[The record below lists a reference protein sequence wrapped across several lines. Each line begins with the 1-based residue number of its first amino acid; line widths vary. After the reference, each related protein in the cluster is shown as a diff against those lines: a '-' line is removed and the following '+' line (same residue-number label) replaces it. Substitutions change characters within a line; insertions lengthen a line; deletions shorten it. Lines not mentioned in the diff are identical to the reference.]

1 MGRFAAAPDPHV
13 RRESIRVVASG
24 RHRSSPFP
32 AVMSINQSLADAGR
46 VALVAYPFTSLRSTA
61 ARALRRLAVGLTF
74 GIVTTS
80 SAAAQFVKGGDLV
93 PGPSAQFP
101 LWGTIASPI
110 SGVLMVTDLH
120 DYSVSQ
126 PSSNFARVWL
136 SVGTQ
141 NGGSAAVSPTNMIQ
155 YVYIRIDHKGIPEEP
170 TNFNLQL
177 NLGGAPVGRVDH
189 LLTLRPIFSGPNAP
203 SVGRVRIALKRY
215 AVDGSGN
222 YPLMGAFTTSSFS
235 GTDADNGGSTPDGT
249 AIGWE
254 GVATDAFNGFEVR
267 IPAAWFHGDVSKIV
281 EPDGSGASAL
291 TTAFFTTGGSFGAV
305 ATVRDWLADAAGNNV
320 VVSLSTTSGASLS
333 VTGTQLAYTAQPAA
347 ANAYATLSPVSLE
360 VRNSDGTLA
369 SGATNAVTLEVAT
382 GPVGGTILG
391 TTTVNAVNGTATFS
405 NLSFSVPGSYT
416 LRAKAT
422 SLLSVISN
430 SFTIS
435 ATTPAAP
442 SIASITAAT
451 AQLSVAFTAPANDGG
466 ATITTYQYSLDG
478 GAWVTRAAGTTASPL
493 VITGLTNGTTYS
505 VRIRAVNAQGGGAAS
520 NSMSGTP
527 VAPPA
532 APANTVVPSIS
543 GTTTVG
549 QVLTSST
556 GTWTGSPAPTFAY
569 QWRRCDA
576 AGSNCADISGAA
588 ASTYTLVVAD
598 VGSTLRVIVTGTNGS
613 GNASGT
619 STQTAVIASA
629 PLNTVIPTITGT
641 TTVGQTLT
649 ADAGTWTGT
658 PTPTFTYQWRR
669 CDAAGNSCADI
680 VSATTSTYV
689 LAVADIGATLRV
701 AVTGT
706 NSVGNATAVSTQT
719 AIVAT
724 APAAPANTTLPTI
737 SGTAQVG
744 QSLTASPGTW
754 TGFPAPT
761 FTYQW
766 RSCDSAGNNCADI
779 AGATASTYT
788 LVSGD
793 ATHTI
798 RVVVTGTNGSGNA
811 TATASQTA
819 VVAEAPANTLLPTI
833 SGTAEAGQLL
843 TANTGTWTGTPAPSF
858 TYQWRRCDTSG
869 ASCADIV
876 GATGSTYSLAV
887 ADIGAT
893 IRVVVTGTNTA
904 GNAAATST
912 QTTTVAPAPV
922 APSNTVL
929 PTISGTA
936 VVGQT
941 LTANAGTW
949 SANPAPTLTHQWQRC
964 DAAGSNCADIS
975 GATATTYV
983 LASGDAGAT
992 IRVTETGTNASGN
1005 ASVTSLQTGVVA
1017 TPPVNT
1023 VAASISGTAQEG
1035 QTLTASPGTWTG
1047 VPAPSFTYQWRRCDA
1062 AGNNCADIALATAST
1077 YTLGALDVSGTARV
1091 VVTGTNTAGNSA
1103 STSAQTVAIIAAG
1116 AAPANSAPP
1125 TISGTAQVGQVLTVS
1140 VGTWTGIPAPTLTHQ
1155 WRRCDSAGSNCTDI
1169 AGATSATYTI
1179 VTGDIGA
1186 TIRVVETGTNATS
1199 NASATSAQ
1207 TAVVIAAPAS
1217 PANTTAPTI
1226 TGSAVVGQ
1234 TLTAHPG
1241 TWTGNPAPTLTYQW
1255 RQCDSAGANCVAI
1268 VGATGAT
1275 YLLTQ
1280 GDLGRTVRV
1289 AVTGTNGSGN
1299 VTVVSAQTAVV
1310 AAAAAPPLSIT
1321 LPTISGTPEV
1331 GQVLTATTGSWSGN
1345 PAPTLTYQWQRCDS
1359 AGANCVNVA
1368 GGTGSNYAL
1377 TSDDLHG
1384 TIKVIVTGVNGSGSV
1399 VVSSL
1404 VTTPVKPG
1412 KVDATH
1418 SHAYALQAD
1427 SSHVGSTPAD
1437 SVPADGTRYST
1448 IRIELRDAAGD
1459 LLGGRAAD
1467 ITIALD
1473 GTATASTVRET
1484 TTPGIYEV
1492 DFRSIHVNTVK
1503 ITASMDSVTLDERP
1517 AVNFVPATA
1526 QLDIALSA
1534 STETPQIGQTVV
1546 FTIEVKDLGPNAATG
1561 VEVEHQIAD
1570 RFRFVSSEATRGQYD
1585 ASKGIW
1591 TLGGLAVGESAVL
1604 KVTVVV
1610 TK

>member
-1 MGRFAAAPDPHV
+1 MGRFEAAPDPHV
-13 RRESIRVVASG
+13 RRDSLRVVASG

-32 AVMSINQSLADAGR
+32 AVMPINQSLADAGR
-46 VALVAYPFTSLRSTA
+46 VALVAYPFVSLRSTA
-61 ARALRRLAVGLTF
+61 IRAVRRLAVGLAL
-74 GIVTTS
+74 GIVATS

-120 DYSVSQ
+120 DYSIPQ
-126 PSSNFARVWL
+126 PGSNFARVWL

-141 NGGSAAVSPTNMIQ
+141 NGGSAAVSPTNVIQ
-155 YVYIRIDHKGIPEEP
+155 YVYIRIDHKGVPEEP

-177 NLGGAPVGRVDH
+177 NLGGAPAGRVDH

-222 YPLMGAFTTSSFS
+222 YPLMGAFTTSSFT

-320 VVSLSTTSGASLS
+320 VVSLSTTSGASLP

-430 SFTIS
+430 SFTVS

-442 SIASITAAT
+442 AITSITAAT

-532 APANTVVPSIS
+532 APANTVVPSIT

-576 AGSNCADISGAA
+576 AGSNCADIASAT

-598 VGSTLRVIVTGTNGS
+598 VGSTLRVIVTGTNTS
-613 GNASGT
+613 GNATGT

-629 PLNTVIPTITGT
+629 PLNTVVPTIAGT
-641 TTVGQTLT
+641 TTAGQTLT

-680 VSATTSTYV
+680 VSATASTYV
-689 LAVADIGATLRV
+689 LAVADIGATIRV

-706 NSVGNATAVSTQT
+706 NSVDNATAVSTQT

-724 APAAPANTTLPTI
+724 APAAPANTTSPTI

-754 TGFPAPT
+754 TGFPTPT

-766 RSCDSAGNNCADI
+766 RSCDSAGTNCADI

-798 RVVVTGTNGSGNA
+798 RVAVTGTNGSGNS

-833 SGTAEAGQLL
+833 SGTAQAGQLL
-843 TANTGTWTGTPAPSF
+843 TATTGTWRGTPAPSF
-858 TYQWRRCDTSG
+858 TYQWRRCDVSG

-893 IRVVVTGTNTA
+893 IRVVVTGTNSA
-904 GNAAATST
+904 GNASATST
-912 QTTTVAPAPV
+912 QTTTVALAPV

-949 SANPAPTLTHQWQRC
+949 SGNPAPTLTHQWQRC

-992 IRVTETGTNASGN
+992 IRVVETGTNASGN

-1047 VPAPSFTYQWRRCDA
+1047 VPVPSFTYQWRRCDA
-1062 AGNNCADIALATAST
+1062 AGNNCADIAGATAST

-1103 STSAQTVAIIAAG
+1103 STSAQTVVIIAAG

-1125 TISGTAQVGQVLTVS
+1125 AISGTAQVGQVLTVS
-1140 VGTWTGIPAPTLTHQ
+1140 IGTWTGIPAPTLTHQ
-1155 WRRCDSAGSNCTDI
+1155 WRRCDSGGSNCIDI
-1169 AGATSATYTI
+1169 AGATSSTYTI
-1179 VTGDIGA
+1179 VVGDIGA

-1207 TAVVIAAPAS
+1207 TAVIVAAPAG
-1217 PANTTAPTI
+1217 PVNTVAPSISGTAE
-1226 TGSAVVGQ
+1226 VGQ
-1234 TLTAHPG
+1234 VLTATPG
-1241 TWTGNPAPTLTYQW
+1241 TWTGSPAPTLSYQW
-1255 RQCDSAGANCVAI
+1255 QRCDAGGANCVAI
-1268 VGATGAT
+1268 AGATGTT
-1275 YLLTQ
+1275 YVLAQ
-1280 GDLGRTVRV
+1280 GDLGRTLRI
-1289 AVTGTNGSGN
+1289 AVTGTNASGN
-1299 VTVVSAQTAVV
+1299 STAASIQTAVVV
-1310 AAAAAPPLSIT
+1310 AAAAPPVSTT

-1331 GQVLTATTGSWSGN
+1331 GQLLTATTGSWSGN
-1345 PAPTLTYQWQRCDS
+1345 PAPSLTYQWQRCDS
-1359 AGANCVNVA
+1359 TGANCVNIA
-1368 GGTGSNYAL
+1368 GGTGSTYVL

-1399 VVSSL
+1399 VASSL
-1404 VTTPVKPG
+1404 VTAAVKPG

-1418 SHAYALQAD
+1418 SHVYALPAD
-1427 SSHVGSTPAD
+1427 STHVGSTPAD

-1459 LLGGRAAD
+1459 LLGGRAGD

-1473 GTATASTVRET
+1473 GAATVSAVRET

-1492 DFRSIHVNTVK
+1492 DLRSIHVNTVK
-1503 ITASMDSVTLDERP
+1503 LTASMDSVTLDERP
-1517 AVNFVPATA
+1517 TVNFVPATA

-1534 STETPQIGQTVV
+1534 STETPQVGQTVV

-1591 TLGGLAVGESAVL
+1591 TVGGLAVGESAVL